1 MQPKAFVSLMNRA
14 MQNTFAY
21 RTSYIITLL
30 TYFISILS
38 LYALWTAIFDG
49 QDELAGMTWD
59 QMKAYL
65 MITFITNS
73 LLSWY
78 SETRISGKILDGSVS
93 VDLLKPLDFQK
104 ARLAETLGAS
114 AVEGG
119 LGLLFI
125 AIISAFVS
133 DVVTPQTLLSWLLFV
148 LGLAGSLAVK
158 FGIVYLAGLLCF
170 WSTGS
175 LGIVWARI
183 AITNLLSG
191 ALIPLAFFPEWL
203 KQITLVLP
211 FQGIVHTPAT
221 LFLDQAGTSE
231 AIQLIAVQWGWAVA
245 LWWAGKGLWHWAV
258 RKITIHG
265 G

>member
-1 MQPKAFVSLMNRA
+1 MQPRAFVSLMNRA

-49 QDELAGMTWD
+49 RDQVAGMSWN
-59 QMKAYL
+59 QMKSYL
-65 MITFITNS
+65 LITFMTNS

-78 SETRISGKILDGSVS
+78 SETRIATKILDGSVA

-104 ARLAETLGAS
+104 ARLAETLGS
-114 AVEGG
+114 CAVEGG

-125 AIISAFVS
+125 AVISAFAS
-133 DVVTPQTLLSWLLFV
+133 DIITPHSPFAWLLFA

-175 LGIVWARI
+175 HGIIWSRI

-191 ALIPLAFFPEWL
+191 GLIPLAFFPDWL
-203 KQITLVLP
+203 AQWASVLP

-221 LFLDQAGTSE
+221 LFLDQVGTSE
-231 AIQLIAVQWGWAVA
+231 AIKLIAVQWGWAIA
-245 LWWAGKGLWHWAV
+245 LWWAGKGLWQWAV